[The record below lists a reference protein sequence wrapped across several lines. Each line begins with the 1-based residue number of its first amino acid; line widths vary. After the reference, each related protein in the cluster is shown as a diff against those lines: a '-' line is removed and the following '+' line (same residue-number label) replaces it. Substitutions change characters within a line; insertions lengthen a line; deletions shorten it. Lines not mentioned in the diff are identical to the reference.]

1 MDFWGILI
9 LAAKVEKGGVAA
21 LFDKGKEKLLD
32 KLPSIDLS
40 DRMKKYRFE
49 QLKRVI
55 PTAFHG
61 DDEADPWNPIKS
73 LIDGFNNNRARKI
86 AASYCKVHNE
96 SMSAFKP
103 RTMQTGGLPF
113 LSFILRKPKPIG
125 TELKVTACTETGKC
139 L

>member
-1 MDFWGILI
+1 MVDFWGILI

-61 DDEADPWNPIKS
+61 DDEADPWYPIKS
-73 LIDGFNNNRARKI
+73 LIDGFNNNRVRKI
-86 AASYCKVHNE
+86 AASYCKVHDE

-103 RTMQTGGLPF
+103 LTNVLDTFVPQNCVADGSKSSSPKVMFGSNGGD
-113 LSFILRKPKPIG
+113 
-125 TELKVTACTETGKC
+125 
-139 L
+139 